1 MLEIPIYITNDFSIF
16 FIGWDLIK
24 MVYSVI
30 TLFSC
35 CQILRI
41 GKQTNRRI
49 WSIGYL
55 VINSTS
61 NHEMLYSR
69 YSHKCWEH
77 LYHLYSVIYK
87 YISNCSLKLGHLF
100 MSKMI
105 ISPLLNIPLKNKYSY
120 IFFHWAKNIIYTYN
134 ILFSPLT
141 IDIIRKAPVC
151 VKLLVQKSFPQI
163 TFNVMVCNHK
173 AMFLIFFSLGTF
185 EVCI

>member
-87 YISNCSLKLGHLF
+87 YISYCSLKLGHLF

-120 IFFHWAKNIIYTYN
+120 IFFTGLKI
-134 ILFSPLT
+134 
-141 IDIIRKAPVC
+141 
-151 VKLLVQKSFPQI
+151 SFTHI
-163 TFNVMVCNHK
+163 TFY
-173 AMFLIFFSLGTF
+173 FPP
-185 EVCI
+185 